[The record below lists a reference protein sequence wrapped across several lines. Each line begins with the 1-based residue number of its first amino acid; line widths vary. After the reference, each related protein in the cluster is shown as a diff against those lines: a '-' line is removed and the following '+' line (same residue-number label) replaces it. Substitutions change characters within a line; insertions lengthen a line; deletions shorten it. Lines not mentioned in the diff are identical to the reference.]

1 MATCILTVGRNV
13 QGVPMSDE
21 RWSEFR
27 SDLSDLVNE
36 WADEIYTYEALG
48 HGLWDGVREDSVTWV
63 FSAYAEDCSTH
74 FRFRRQDIARLA
86 AKYGQDAIA
95 LVRGESE
102 LIAPSGVL
110 L

>member
-1 MATCILTVGRNV
+1 MATCILTVGRNI

-21 RWSEFR
+21 RWAEFR
-27 SDLSDLVNE
+27 SDLSGLVYE
-36 WADEIYTYEALG
+36 SAKDIFTYEALG

-63 FSAYAEDCSTH
+63 FSPYGEV
-74 FRFRRQDIARLA
+74 RRSDIARLA
-86 AKYGQDAIA
+86 AKYEQDAIA
-95 LVRGESE
+95 LVMGESE